1 MAVNRGIKIE
11 EPIDGEEDLNQD
23 IKLFSA
29 SILQAHDYIQNI
41 KKVTLEL
48 ERVRGVIDKYQGM
61 DGQKR
66 LSYDL
71 DINSN
76 VFQVNEKKMHQ
87 ILEMLEEQVKE
98 AKKLDPVIFY
108 IK

>member
-1 MAVNRGIKIE
+1 MALKKGIKIE
-11 EPIDGEEDLNQD
+11 EPAEGEEELNNE
-23 IKLFSA
+23 IKIFSA
-29 SILQAHDYIQNI
+29 SILQAHDYIQQI
-41 KKVTLEL
+41 KNVTVEL
-48 ERVRGVIDKYQGM
+48 ERIRGVIDKYQGI

-66 LSYDL
+66 LSSDL
-71 DINSN
+71 DKN
-76 VFQVNEKKMHQ
+76 VNIFQVNEKKMHQ